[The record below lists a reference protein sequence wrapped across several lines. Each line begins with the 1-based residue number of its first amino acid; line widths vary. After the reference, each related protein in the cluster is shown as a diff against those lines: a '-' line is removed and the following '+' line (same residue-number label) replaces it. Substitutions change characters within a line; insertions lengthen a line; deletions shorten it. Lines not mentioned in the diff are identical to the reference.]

1 MVCVKAKE
9 MSAMYRKDNS
19 GVCSGGKIWGRLM
32 YMNNNKDISY
42 KRNKSKFKPLTPT
55 CPALLSPGSTILE

>member
-19 GVCSGGKIWGRLM
+19 GVCSGGEDLGKAHV
-32 YMNNNKDISY
+32 Y
-42 KRNKSKFKPLTPT
+42 
-55 CPALLSPGSTILE
+55 EQ